1 MGVEPVAVVSSVS
14 AAAADHPGTT
24 GDNNNSKYPSDPA
37 AMTSDY
43 DYLVKLLALG
53 DSGVGKTSFLCQY
66 TDGVF
71 QSRFVS
77 TVGIDFREKRVVSH
91 SSSSW
96 LHDLHP
102 FWHLRHTLFGT
113 YDIIGLCAYFFLI
126 FFICKF
132 DRFRSLTTAF
142 FRDAMGFLLMF
153 DVTSED
159 SFLHVR
165 SWLEQLRTHAAI
177 ETPDIV
183 LCGNKA
189 DLDSR
194 RKVSEARAREF
205 AKQHGMPYFETSAAT
220 GQNVAACV
228 DKLLELV
235 MVRMEESLDKKSK
248 AGGARQK
255 TIQRITLQDSLE
267 PPDSKGRCSST
278 WC

>member
-77 TVGIDFREKRVVSH
+77 TVGIDFREKRVIYRSPDN
-91 SSSSW
+91 SSRP
-96 LHDLHP
+96 HRV
-102 FWHLRHTLFGT
+102 HLQLWDTAGQE
-113 YDIIGLCAYFFLI
+113 
-126 FFICKF
+126 
-132 DRFRSLTTAF
+132 RFRSLTTAF

-165 SWLEQLRTHAAI
+165 SWLEQLRTHAAT

-183 LCGNKA
+183 LCGNQA

-194 RKVSEARAREF
+194 RKVSEARAGEF
-205 AKQHGMPYFETSAAT
+205 AKQHGMPCFETSAST
-220 GQNVAACV
+220 GQSDTACV
-228 DKLLELV
+228 DVLELV
-235 MVRMEESLDKKSK
+235 MVRMEESLDKRSK

-255 TIQRITLQDSLE
+255 SIQRITLQDSLE
-267 PPDSKGRCSST
+267 RRTAKDDVHPHDVKC
-278 WC
+278 